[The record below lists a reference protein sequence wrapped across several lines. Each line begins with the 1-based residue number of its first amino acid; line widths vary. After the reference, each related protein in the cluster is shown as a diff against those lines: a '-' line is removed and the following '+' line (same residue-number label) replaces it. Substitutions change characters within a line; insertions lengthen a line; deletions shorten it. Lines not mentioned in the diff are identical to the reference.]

1 MDMRLAVL
9 YTPYATSLKE
19 KTGNIITFTQFEEG
33 RLLSG
38 PCDDAEIG
46 EKSDAP
52 SAKVFLRYLCWNLKA
67 SKRIYCVC
75 TKYKEDNIFI

>member
-38 PCDDAEIG
+38 PCEDAEIG
-46 EKSDAP
+46 EKSD
-52 SAKVFLRYLCWNLKA
+52 
-67 SKRIYCVC
+67 
-75 TKYKEDNIFI
+75 DN